1 MAAARVSAVPGNI
14 PPHQPKKVVMLE
26 NRLLEIIIIALVV
39 LVLFGAKRLP
49 DTARSLGKSLRILK
63 AESRAGRE
71 EAAQKES
78 DGRTEQ
84 PPTLIKGTT
93 VPARDARADGTGSAE
108 REHVMTRD

>member
-1 MAAARVSAVPGNI
+1 
-14 PPHQPKKVVMLE
+14 MLE

-71 EAAQKES
+71 EAAQKAQ
-78 DGRTEQ
+78 DGETDQ
-84 PPTLIKGTT
+84 PPVLIKGTT
-93 VPARDARADGTGSAE
+93 VPTYGTHTGNAGAPE
-108 REHVMTRD
+108 REHATARD